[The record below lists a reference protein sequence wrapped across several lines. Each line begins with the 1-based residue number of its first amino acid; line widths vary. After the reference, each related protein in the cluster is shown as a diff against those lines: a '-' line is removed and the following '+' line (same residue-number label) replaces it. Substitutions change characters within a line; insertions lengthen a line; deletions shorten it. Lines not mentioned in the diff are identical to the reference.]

1 MKKYIVPTI
10 KIEKI
15 ELTEM
20 IAASPNYNTN
30 NPNGS
35 QYPSNGGT
43 VGKPDNGS
51 TGNVKRFDAWDS
63 WEE

>member
-15 ELTEM
+15 ELTDLM
-20 IAASPNYNTN
+20 AASPNFN
-30 NPNGS
+30 NNNG
-35 QYPSNGGT
+35 QFPSNGTGT
-43 VGKPDNGS
+43 GGKPEQGS
-51 TGNVKRFDAWDS
+51 TGAVKRYDAWES

>member
-30 NPNGS
+30 GGH
-35 QYPSNGGT
+35 YPSNGTGT
-43 VGKPDNGS
+43 PPEQGS
-51 TGNVKRFDAWDS
+51 TG
-63 WEE
+63 

>member
-20 IAASPNYNTN
+20 IAASPDYNTT
-30 NPNGS
+30 GGH
-35 QYPSNGGT
+35 YPSNGGT

-51 TGNVKRFDAWDS
+51 VGNVKRYDAWDS

>member
-1 MKKYIVPTI
+1 M
-10 KIEKI
+10 
-15 ELTEM
+15 M
-20 IAASPNYNTN
+20 AASPNYNTN

-51 TGNVKRFDAWDS
+51 VGNVKRYDAWDS

>member
-15 ELTEM
+15 ELTDLM
-20 IAASPNYNTN
+20 AASPDYNTN
-30 NPNGS
+30 GGH
-35 QYPSNGGT
+35 YPSNGGT

-51 TGNVKRFDAWDS
+51 VGNVKRYDAWDS